1 MSKRGT
7 SASGYQASREK
18 YKCPVKECQ
27 KSELRGDD
35 IPLGQVSGITS
46 ILEVEQS
53 IDSSMS
59 TVYTPLAIQIL
70 ILGYRDSLNNTTIEN
85 PSISKPCYSST
96 VVIFE
101 LKSQ

>member
-35 IPLGQVSGITS
+35 IPLGQVSGGWAKHW
-46 ILEVEQS
+46 LMFEC
-53 IDSSMS
+53 
-59 TVYTPLAIQIL
+59 
-70 ILGYRDSLNNTTIEN
+70 SLQA
-85 PSISKPCYSST
+85 
-96 VVIFE
+96 FG
-101 LKSQ
+101 LL

>member
-53 IDSSMS
+53 IDSCSS
-59 TVYTPLAIQIL
+59 AVYRPLAYFRSAI
-70 ILGYRDSLNNTTIEN
+70 TTEVLWFLEFIFTIVVKA
-85 PSISKPCYSST
+85 SI
-96 VVIFE
+96 
-101 LKSQ
+101 

>member
-53 IDSSMS
+53 IDHVRKQFTGLWPTLDQPLQLKFYGFLNSS
-59 TVYTPLAIQIL
+59 
-70 ILGYRDSLNNTTIEN
+70 
-85 PSISKPCYSST
+85 
-96 VVIFE
+96 
-101 LKSQ
+101 SQ

>member
-7 SASGYQASREK
+7 FASGYQASREK
-18 YKCPVKECQ
+18 YKYPVKECQ

-53 IDSSMS
+53 IDFVRGRF
-59 TVYTPLAIQIL
+59 TGLWPTLDQPLQL
-70 ILGYRDSLNNTTIEN
+70 KFYGFLN
-85 PSISKPCYSST
+85 SC
-96 VVIFE
+96 
-101 LKSQ
+101 SQ

>member
-46 ILEVEQS
+46 IPEVERS
-53 IDSSMS
+53 IDSSTS
-59 TVYTPLAIQIL
+59 VVYRPLAIQNLAARAPML
-70 ILGYRDSLNNTTIEN
+70 ILRYMDSLNNAIREN
-85 PSISKPCYSST
+85 SSNSKLRHL
-96 VVIFE
+96 I
-101 LKSQ
+101 L

>member
-27 KSELRGDD
+27 KYELRGDD

-46 ILEVEQS
+46 ILEVERN
-53 IDSSMS
+53 IDLS
-59 TVYTPLAIQIL
+59 TTANRGYTIA
-70 ILGYRDSLNNTTIEN
+70 
-85 PSISKPCYSST
+85 
-96 VVIFE
+96 
-101 LKSQ
+101 

>member
-35 IPLGQVSGITS
+35 ILLGQVSGITS
-46 ILEVEQS
+46 IPEVEQS
-53 IDSSMS
+53 IFFLVRASLSAQLE
-59 TVYTPLAIQIL
+59 PF
-70 ILGYRDSLNNTTIEN
+70 LGL
-85 PSISKPCYSST
+85 
-96 VVIFE
+96 
-101 LKSQ
+101 

>member
-46 ILEVEQS
+46 IPEVEQS
-53 IDSSMS
+53 IDHVRVRF
-59 TVYTPLAIQIL
+59 TLQAFGL
-70 ILGYRDSLNNTTIEN
+70 L
-85 PSISKPCYSST
+85 
-96 VVIFE
+96 
-101 LKSQ
+101 